1 MTHCTFERVLSDFHY
16 NAYEPGEKIPDDD
29 MAAWTAWEAHFFDV
43 EQALVTRQKQAEAE
57 AQGKRKPRSKRNVP
71 VNVKGVRTA
80 AYHHLKAL
88 DKMVKIVLGGGLNE
102 ISGDQLRRDIDRTGM
117 DRKSSTHI
125 TSQS

>member
-1 MTHCTFERVLSDFHY
+1 MTHCKFEQVLSDFHY

-43 EQALVTRQKQAEAE
+43 EQALVTREKQAEAK
-57 AQGKRKPRSKRNVP
+57 AHGKRKPRSKRKVP
-71 VNVKGVRTA
+71 VNVKGVRIV

-88 DKMVKIVLGGGLNE
+88 EKTVKIVLGDGLIKIHGIN
-102 ISGDQLRRDIDRTGM
+102 SGEMDRTGM
-117 DRKSSTHI
+117 ERKSSTHI